1 MRKSFSIMVL
11 LVFVTA
17 HRAFSDD
24 LFTEVTIDSV
34 YSTSGGSSADKP
46 NNPSGGG
53 RPVGGVDSLAGTLL
67 GAGYSSKRVTD
78 NVVSITV
85 RRGELS
91 LPVLV
96 SVSSDGQKLWL
107 GMMLSKIADEKT
119 LPTDKLLK
127 LLEANRQHGPA
138 SFVYSRNRGRIE
150 LHLALDNRGISS
162 ELVKTKLDEL
172 TDIAAKTVDLWN
184 LGETPTAAEDSTEPT
199 TEEEVATEAPAAV
212 PAPEAATPAPKA
224 ESLAGT
230 WIATRS
236 ETEAFALK
244 INADGTFLLA
254 YVKDK
259 QSSKSQGKASF
270 NGQILVLK
278 GDDGT
283 NLTGTVKLN
292 GEAFTFTPTGA
303 NSSQSFNFKKA

>member
-1 MRKSFSIMVL
+1 MRKSFAVIAL
-11 LVFVTA
+11 LLFA
-17 HRAFSDD
+17 AAPKAFGDD
-24 LFTEVTIDSV
+24 LFSEVTIDSV
-34 YSTSGGSSADKP
+34 YSTSGRASAAKP
-46 NNPSGGG
+46 NTPSGGG
-53 RPVGGVDSLAGTLL
+53 RPLGGVESLAGTLL

-78 NVVSITV
+78 NVVAITV

-96 SVSSDGQKLWL
+96 SVSGDGQKLWL

-162 ELVKTKLDEL
+162 GVLKTKLDEL
-172 TDIAAKTVDLWN
+172 IEVAAKTVDLWN
-184 LGETPTAAEDSTEPT
+184 LGETPTAAEESTEPT
-199 TEEEVATEAPAAV
+199 TGEEVATEAPAAA
-212 PAPEAATPAPKA
+212 PAPEAA
-224 ESLAGT
+224 SLAGT

-244 INADGTFLLA
+244 INADGSFLLA

-278 GDDGT
+278 GNDGT

-303 NSSQSFNFKKA
+303 KSSQSFNFKKA